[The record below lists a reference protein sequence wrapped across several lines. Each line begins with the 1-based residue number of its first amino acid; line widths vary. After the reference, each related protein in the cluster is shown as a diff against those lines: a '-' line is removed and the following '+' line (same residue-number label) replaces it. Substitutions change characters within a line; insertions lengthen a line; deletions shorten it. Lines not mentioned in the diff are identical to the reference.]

1 MNASTQLDGEKI
13 AKAVAARSQALDT
26 LLNEKRA
33 AFSWQYLGLAL
44 LGAVW
49 GWAVSQAGADGHVLV
64 AGAAGAGFFIAAAA
78 LRECIKLRRR
88 LDAMLVILKGQEVL

>member
-1 MNASTQLDGEKI
+1 MNTSTQLDGEKI

-33 AFSWQYLGLAL
+33 TFSWQYLGLAL

-49 GWAVSQAGADGHVLV
+49 GWAVSKAGADGNVLI
-64 AGAAGAGFFIAAAA
+64 AGAAGAGFCIAAGAF
-78 LRECIKLRRR
+78 RECIKLRRR
-88 LDAMLVILKGQEVL
+88 LDAVLVILKCQEDL